1 MRKRWISYQDFVL
14 ADNFISVYIFLRWF
28 FYRVFFFTSLVYV
41 DTLYGIPSRYDRY
54 SELVL
59 TESIVLLDID
69 DKELPNSLPDICLCM
84 LCLAK
89 EDANPA
95 NPFLFDLASGC
106 RATKGLLSSLDIIL
120 YFIFMDIL
128 LRNARVE
135 LKLFLFTFT

>member
-1 MRKRWISYQDFVL
+1 MNNRSKKVRLQVWINVTVLSTSNYIFVINEEKV
-14 ADNFISVYIFLRWF
+14 NFISGFRFSRQFYFCLHIPMMVFLPGL
-28 FYRVFFFTSLVYV
+28 FFFTSLVYV
-41 DTLYGIPSRYDRY
+41 DTLYGMPSRYDRY

-106 RATKGLLSSLDIIL
+106 RATKG
-120 YFIFMDIL
+120 
-128 LRNARVE
+128 
-135 LKLFLFTFT
+135 